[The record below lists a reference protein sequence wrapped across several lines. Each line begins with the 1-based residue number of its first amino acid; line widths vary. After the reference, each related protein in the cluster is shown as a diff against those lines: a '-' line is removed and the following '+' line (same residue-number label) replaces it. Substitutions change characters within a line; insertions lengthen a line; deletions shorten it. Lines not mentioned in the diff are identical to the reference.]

1 MIRFV
6 LALVLVAVAAGLGAC
21 SPKIGD
27 SCSASSDCS
36 QDNSRVC
43 DTFSP
48 GGYCT
53 VQGCD
58 FGTCPDGAVCVQF
71 FPGIEN
77 AASCKDMN
85 GNPSQM
91 LCPSSEFCTV
101 ASQCAP
107 RSIEQRF
114 CMATCSSDGDC
125 RDGYECRT
133 QKLQIA
139 HGGQPVADPNLDPNA
154 TSTSAPTTAF
164 CAGRRSCSV
173 DADCDSGERCNPFNR
188 ACEPIPG

>member
-6 LALVLVAVAAGLGAC
+6 PAFLLVVAAATLGAC

-27 SCSASSDCS
+27 SCSASTDCS

-53 VQGCD
+53 IQGCD
-58 FGTCPDGAVCVQF
+58 FGTCPDEAVCVQF
-71 FPGIEN
+71 FPGLEN
-77 AASCKDMN
+77 AASCAGTD
-85 GNPSQM
+85 GNPDQSK
-91 LCPSSEFCTV
+91 CPPSEFCTV

-114 CMATCSSDGDC
+114 CMATCNSDGDC
-125 RDGYECRT
+125 RDGYECRG
-133 QKLQIA
+133 QDLQVA
-139 HGGQPVADPNLDPNA
+139 HGGQDVADPSTGAPP
-154 TSTSAPTTAF
+154 TSSF
-164 CAGRRSCSV
+164 CAGRRSCLFDS
-173 DADCDSGERCNPFNR
+173 DCPADERCNPFTR
-188 ACEPIPG
+188 ACEPRPT

>member
-6 LALVLVAVAAGLGAC
+6 LASLLVVVAAGLAAC

-27 SCSASSDCS
+27 SCSASTDCS

-43 DTFSP
+43 DPAPLSP

-53 VQGCD
+53 INGCD
-58 FGTCPDGAVCVQF
+58 FGTCPSEAVCVQF
-71 FPGIEN
+71 FPAVEN
-77 AASCKDMN
+77 APACLTDGSPNQD
-85 GNPSQM
+85 
-91 LCPSSEFCTV
+91 LCLSSEFCTV
-101 ASQCAP
+101 GGQCAP

-133 QKLQIA
+133 HDLQVL
-139 HGGQPVADPNLDPNA
+139 HGGQPVADPNSS
-154 TSTSAPTTAF
+154 STAVPTTSF
-164 CAGRRSCSV
+164 CASRRTCNSN
-173 DADCDSGERCNPFNR
+173 ADCDSGERCNLFVN
-188 ACEPIPG
+188 ACEPIPT

>member
-1 MIRFV
+1 MIRLAIAV
-6 LALVLVAVAAGLGAC
+6 LLAAVTAAC

-27 SCSASSDCS
+27 SCSASTDCS

-43 DTFSP
+43 DTFSHD
-48 GGYCT
+48 GYCT
-53 VQGCD
+53 INGCD
-58 FGTCPDGAVCVQF
+58 FGTCPSEAVCVQF

-77 AASCKDMN
+77 AANCSTD
-85 GNPSQM
+85 GNPDQDK
-91 LCPSSEFCTV
+91 CPSSEYCTI

-133 QKLQIA
+133 EPLMIK
-139 HGGQPVADPNLDPNA
+139 HGGQPVADPTA
-154 TSTSAPTTAF
+154 TTSTIPNTPF
-164 CAGRRSCSV
+164 CAPRRICNS
-173 DADCDSGERCNPFNR
+173 DADCDTGERCDQFIGV
-188 ACEPIPG
+188 CE